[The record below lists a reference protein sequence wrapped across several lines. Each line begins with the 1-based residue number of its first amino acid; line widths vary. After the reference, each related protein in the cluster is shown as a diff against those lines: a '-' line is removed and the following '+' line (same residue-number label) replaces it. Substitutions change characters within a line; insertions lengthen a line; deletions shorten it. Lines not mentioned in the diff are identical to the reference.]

1 VSDRLTRQQLKE
13 DPLMKS
19 TGETVDFIQH
29 HMKLIVAGIAGIL
42 IIIIAILIFKNSA
55 AQGADQAAGILADA
69 RGDMARGAL
78 EPAAARL
85 TTVIEDHGKTTAAR
99 EATLLYAHLRY
110 GQERYADAETSY
122 RKALDTYEKDPIL
135 GPVARRGLAATLE
148 NLTRYEEAATLY
160 ETLVAETLPGETQVE
175 YRLALARNYLKSGRT
190 DDAIAIYEVLAVD
203 IYHPLASQAAKQ
215 RLAEIKPVGTISG

>member
-1 VSDRLTRQQLKE
+1 MTERLTRHQLKE

-29 HMKLIVAGIAGIL
+29 HVRLIIGGVGGLLVILIVVL
-42 IIIIAILIFKNSA
+42 VMRNSA
-55 AQGADQAAGILADA
+55 AQADELAAGILADA

-85 TTVIEDHGKTTAAR
+85 TTVVETHGKTAAAR
-99 EATLLYAHLRY
+99 EAHLIFAHLRY
-110 GQERYADAETSY
+110 SQEKYAEAETLY
-122 RKALDTYEKDPIL
+122 RMALDDYKKDPIL

-148 NLTRYEEAATLY
+148 NLTQYEEAATVY
-160 ETLVAETLPGETQVE
+160 ETLIPDTPPGQVQVE

-190 DDAIAIYEVLAVD
+190 AEATVIYEEISSDLDNPVA
-203 IYHPLASQAAKQ
+203 AQAAKQ
-215 RLAEIKPVGTISG
+215 RLAELNPTGFITG